1 MKKIIIVSLLITVIF
16 IQEIN
21 VTMIVIHLLI
31 AFIIMEIKS
40 VLMNVL
46 ANIFIKIQTI
56 QKKFVIKE
64 TNVIFW
70 TQKIIYVMQNVQMV
84 LVKKIIMNMIQI
96 YVFQTVLQ
104 VVKIIYIIKKM
115 IKYVIL
121 LVPLFQE
128 ITYMKL

>member
-31 AFIIMEIKS
+31 NFIIMEIKS

-104 VVKIIYIIKKM
+104 VVKIIYIIMEM

-121 LVPLFQE
+121 LVLLFQE